1 MKKYLFLFYLLFPI
15 ILFASFAKGGIW
27 IFSLIIFIFVG
38 IPVLDIIFGVFKYT
52 FSSDNDDDGYF
63 NNLMYIYI
71 PVHIGLVVGGAGY
84 ISSAKLSTLESW
96 IFTLSTGLITGGI
109 GITVAHE
116 LCHRKDKLNQFLS
129 DILLSFVCYTHFSTE
144 HVFGHHKRVSTPE
157 DPASARLGESVYA
170 FWFRSVVGSF
180 KSASE
185 INKKKLKREGKSF
198 FSLSNRI
205 LMGIVYQILIA
216 VSLYLL
222 FGGAGLRF
230 FIIQS
235 FFAFTLLEL
244 VNYVEHYGL
253 QRKEVNG
260 RYSKIL
266 PKHSWNNSNLISNL
280 FLFNLQRHSHHHAD
294 GNVHYQYL
302 KHYEDAPQLPAGY
315 PTMILLALIPP
326 LWRKVI
332 DPKVHALSA

>member
-1 MKKYLFLFYLLFPI
+1 MKKYLFLFYLLLPA
-15 ILFASFAKGGIW
+15 ILLASFAKGGVW
-27 IFSLIIFIFVG
+27 IFSLIIFVFVV
-38 IPVLDIIFGVFKYT
+38 IPVIDTIFGVYEDT
-52 FSSDNDDDGYF
+52 FSNNEEDKNFF
-63 NNLMYIYI
+63 NNMVYIYV
-71 PVHIGLVVGGAGY
+71 PVHIALVIGGAGY
-84 ISSAKLSTLESW
+84 IASGKLTTLESW
-96 IFTLSTGLITGGI
+96 VFTLSVGLITGGI

-116 LCHRKDKLNQFLS
+116 LCHRKDNLNQFLS
-129 DILLSFVCYTHFSTE
+129 DVLLSFVCYTHFSTE

-157 DPASARLGESVYA
+157 DPASARLGESFYA
-170 FWFRSVVGSF
+170 FWLRSVVGSF
-180 KSASE
+180 KSACE
-185 INKKKLKREGKSF
+185 INRKKLNREGHNF
-198 FSLSNRI
+198 FSLKNRI
-205 LMGIVYQILIA
+205 LMGIVYQVIIA
-216 VSLYLL
+216 LSLFFL
-222 FGGAGLRF
+222 FGGAGFRF

-315 PTMILLALIPP
+315 PTMILLSLIPP

-332 DPKVHALSA
+332 DPKVKALST